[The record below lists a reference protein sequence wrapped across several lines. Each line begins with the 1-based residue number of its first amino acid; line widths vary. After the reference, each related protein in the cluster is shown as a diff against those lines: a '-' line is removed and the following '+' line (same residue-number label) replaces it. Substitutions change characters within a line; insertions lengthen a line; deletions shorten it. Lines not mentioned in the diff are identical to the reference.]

1 MPFCTCCGNE
11 LNEDANFCPKC
22 GARVRECDVYD
33 PFAPPSDG
41 ELPSPEPPAP
51 QKIPY
56 LVEEVPESRPRSRH
70 RVLAGIL
77 CILLALFLS
86 ATAVLGALYRASRP
100 NYIATFVRNC
110 AFSSLP
116 ASVLIENAAPG
127 EMLPQW
133 LLRMLVQLDPVW
145 SQMDARDFSRY
156 FDADI
161 KPFIAEQFSA
171 FASDLCEGRAQAR
184 ITKKALT
191 QAITSG
197 RAHLSSEFGIIL
209 SDESIARTVAW
220 LDESGVTEY
229 ADLKYWDWQYPALV
243 GLARLITS
251 RWLVVLAGVMSL
263 LCICLLGASMA
274 NTRQALTL
282 AGWTMGIVG
291 GGAVIAC
298 LFSAFPLGAWMQV
311 VTNAPIALLL
321 RELLRAGMPYAL
333 TIAGVGCAVLLA
345 CALTAR
351 LRKKRTK
358 DKPW

>member
-1 MPFCTCCGNE
+1 MPFCSCCGNE

-33 PFAPPSDG
+33 PFAPPTEGDV
-41 ELPSPEPPAP
+41 PSPETPAP
-51 QKIPY
+51 EKMAY
-56 LVEEVPESRPRSRH
+56 LVEEMPEARPKSRH
-70 RVLAGIL
+70 RVLAGVL

-86 ATAVLGALYRASRP
+86 ATVTLGAIYRASRP
-100 NYIATFVRNC
+100 NYVATFVRNC
-110 AFSSLP
+110 DLSSLP
-116 ASVLIENAAPG
+116 ASVLIENASSD
-127 EMLPQW
+127 EMLSQW
-133 LLRMLVQLDPVW
+133 LLRMLIQLDPAW

-161 KPFIAEQFSA
+161 KPFIADQFSE
-171 FASDLCEGRAQAR
+171 FASDLSEGRAQAR

-191 QAITSG
+191 QAITST
-197 RAHLSSEFGIIL
+197 REHLSSEFGITL

-220 LDESGVTEY
+220 LDASGVTEY

-251 RWLVVLAGVMSL
+251 RALVILAGVMSL
-263 LCICLLGASMA
+263 LCVCLLGATMA
-274 NTRQALTL
+274 NTRKALVL
-282 AGWTMGIVG
+282 AGGTMSIVG

-298 LFSAFPLGAWMQV
+298 LFSAFPLGTWLQV

-321 RELLRAGMPYAL
+321 RELLRAGTPCAL
-333 TIAGVGCAVLLA
+333 AIAGAGLAVLLA

-351 LRKKRTK
+351 LGRKQAQ
-358 DKPW
+358 DKTW